1 MTRLRAQARLRAGVR
16 SGFTLLE
23 VVIALA
29 ILTVSLIILVE
40 TQSAAVLLTREAE
53 RMITATDL
61 AQLKMSEA
69 TVKLEQDGFQQSDVY
84 ESGDFAL
91 LGDEL
96 LDVAFGPEL
105 EDYKWE
111 YLVSE
116 VDIDMIGDL
125 ATAAQSLPMGGEGD
139 AAGSAASGG
148 GPLEAL
154 GAIGIGPDMI
164 SQFLAPYM
172 REIRVRV
179 WWGEDSKKAEE
190 DGTEVVLTAH
200 VINPSGAVSI
210 GEELPDGALP
220 LGGAP

>member
-1 MTRLRAQARLRAGVR
+1 MDTRHHTRR
-16 SGFTLLE
+16 GFSLLE
-23 VVIALA
+23 VMIALA

-61 AQLKMSEA
+61 AQLKLSEA
-69 TVKLEQDGFQQSDVY
+69 TVKLEQEGFQQSDVY

-179 WWGEDSKKAEE
+179 WWGEDSKQAEE
-190 DGTEVVLTAH
+190 DGTEVVLTTH

-210 GEELPDGALP
+210 GEELPGGVPAGLP
-220 LGGAP
+220 PGMGGP